1 MKVIHLVSKFLIVV
15 ITMTGFTMQSIK
27 AADNETIVVYG
38 ASGRI
43 GEVIVDVALER
54 GHKVIGISRN
64 PEKLQVNH
72 KNFTAKKG
80 NLMDVN
86 SIRKLATGVDAIVI
100 SVTARAKDNRPENS
114 LIVYAT
120 RNVQEALSKL
130 ENTPYIVQIGSAS
143 LMYGST
149 LDEIR
154 ENMQGA
160 SFSYEEGTVMHAVLF
175 GHQLS
180 LKAYQESK
188 LTWTIVAPPMKIL
201 GIYAN
206 PDKTTTKATY
216 RTSTSGPLI
225 DTDGSK
231 TIYVRDLA
239 RATVD
244 EIENR
249 KFERQVF
256 TVGY

>member
-1 MKVIHLVSKFLIVV
+1 MKVIHLFSKFLIVV
-15 ITMTGFTMQSIK
+15 MTMTGFAMQSVQ
-27 AADNETIVVYG
+27 AADNKSIVVYG

-64 PEKLQVNH
+64 PEKLQVKH
-72 KNFTAKKG
+72 KNFIAKKG
-80 NLMDVN
+80 DLMDVN

-100 SVTARAKDNRPENS
+100 SVSARAKDNRPENS

-120 RNVQEALSKL
+120 RNVQEALSML
-130 ENTPYIVQIGSAS
+130 ENKPYIVQIGSAS

-149 LDEIR
+149 LEEIK
-154 ENMQGA
+154 ENMKGA
-160 SFSYEEGTVMHAVLF
+160 PFSYEEGTVMHAVLF
-175 GHQLS
+175 GHLLS
-180 LKAYQESK
+180 LKAYQASK

-201 GIYAN
+201 GIYTN
-206 PDKTTTKATY
+206 PDKTTTKETY

-225 DTDGSK
+225 ATDGSK

-239 RATVD
+239 RAAVD
-244 EIENR
+244 EIEDR
-249 KFERQVF
+249 KFVRQVF